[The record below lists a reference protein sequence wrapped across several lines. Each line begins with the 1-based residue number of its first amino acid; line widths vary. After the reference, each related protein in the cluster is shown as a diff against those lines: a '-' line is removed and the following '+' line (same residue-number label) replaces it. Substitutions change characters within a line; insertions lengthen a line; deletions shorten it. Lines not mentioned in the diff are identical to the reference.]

1 MALPPSRQRQQSAP
15 PPKAKESLGRL
26 LGKIPGGKFFWGL
39 LLLVAMGLGSWLI
52 FGDKGLYHL
61 YTLRRERDRL
71 EQENLVLKDEID
83 RMVKMIDRLRNDQ
96 DYIEDTIR
104 RDLRFIKKNEIIYQL
119 EPEVG
124 SGPRVTQAPALGPP
138 PSPAAKAKRPNRP

>member
-1 MALPPSRQRQQSAP
+1 MALPASRESQKSS
-15 PPKAKESLGRL
+15 PPKTKESIWRL
-26 LGKIPGGKFFWGL
+26 LGKIPGGKFFWVF
-39 LLLVAMGLGSWLI
+39 LLLVAMGLGGWLI

-71 EQENLVLKDEID
+71 QQENLVLKDEID

-96 DYIEDTIR
+96 DYIEDIIR

-119 EPEVG
+119 APEVG

-138 PSPAAKAKRPNRP
+138 PSPAAKAKRANRP

>member
-1 MALPPSRQRQQSAP
+1 MALASRHSQQTAP
-15 PPKAKESLGRL
+15 PAKGKESLGRL
-26 LGKIPGGKFFWGL
+26 LSKIPGGKFFWAF
-39 LLLVAMGLGSWLI
+39 LLLVAIGLGSWLI

-71 EQENLVLKDEID
+71 QQENLVLKDEID

-119 EPEVG
+119 APEVG

-138 PSPAAKAKRPNRP
+138 PSPAAKTKPPSRP